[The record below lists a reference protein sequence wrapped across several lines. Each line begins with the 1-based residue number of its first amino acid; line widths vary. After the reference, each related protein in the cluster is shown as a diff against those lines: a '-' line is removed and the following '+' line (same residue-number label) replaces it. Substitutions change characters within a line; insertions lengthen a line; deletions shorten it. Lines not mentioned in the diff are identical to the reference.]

1 VRQVISHRLFRE
13 NCVFH
18 DGHYVKDL
26 SLLHRDLK
34 QTIIVDNSTMS
45 YIFHPGLAVRVV
57 VFASSGACNC
67 SFAHV
72 AFTRHLENAIDCG
85 TFIDDPNDIEMW
97 QIADVLV
104 GIKDVEDVR
113 LSCK

>member
-45 YIFHPGLAVRVV
+45 YIFHPGLAVHIVLCFRILWRV
-57 VFASSGACNC
+57 
-67 SFAHV
+67 
-72 AFTRHLENAIDCG
+72 
-85 TFIDDPNDIEMW
+85 
-97 QIADVLV
+97 
-104 GIKDVEDVR
+104 
-113 LSCK
+113 